1 MGKKY
6 LEKGFRGIARGPNEH
21 HSIPNIQLSFKIA
34 VQQEISE
41 GGLLF
46 TVVLSNTSSEDAKIE
61 NPLDYLQIIL
71 QDEEGWPVKL
81 PLATPAR
88 ALFNASGPIEITRS
102 FKVESIENSL
112 SEANLMTIAKDEDIL
127 LKAGTAYQFNIRIDK
142 VMDTDKK
149 SVMAVVNT
157 AKPIDK
163 GKYKVNINLSILLS
177 DDKTVY
183 RQNESGYVEVELI

>member
-1 MGKKY
+1 
-6 LEKGFRGIARGPNEH
+6 
-21 HSIPNIQLSFKIA
+21 
-34 VQQEISE
+34 
-41 GGLLF
+41 
-46 TVVLSNTSSEDAKIE
+46 
-61 NPLDYLQIIL
+61 
-71 QDEEGWPVKL
+71 
-81 PLATPAR
+81 
-88 ALFNASGPIEITRS
+88 
-102 FKVESIENSL
+102 L